1 MTALNLNIP
10 SFGHGYA
17 AYEAA
22 KQWISTNMP
31 HLTAEQ
37 YAMACVMAAKAAGV

>member
-1 MTALNLNIP
+1 MNNELRIP
-10 SFGHGYA
+10 SFGTGYA

-22 KQWISTNMP
+22 KQWISSNMT

-37 YAMACVMAAKAAGV
+37 YAQACRLAARMAGV